1 MKPNQIAHPGTPKV
15 ICSISVA
22 IVLSLLLTTSLA
34 QGAYTPLKYLLS
46 FALLYSSGFFL
57 MPRRRVLIRHPD
69 HGDDRVWVSRIQ
81 KIYTKIDD
89 WSKWIEIDRLTGES
103 TDLTKK
109 GSVPCNDDKIKN
121 IALNKFHALPISI
134 NTSITLALLALFFN
148 PLAGIGMEK
157 IDWICADV
165 ALAIYLMFVLLIVLK
180 EKKSPRCE
188 IITCDNNGVY
198 SNIDWEEGFDNGWN
212 RHDKRVIRCWPAI
225 MIFMMLLTA
234 FSLNASESLY
244 ISLFALFGV
253 FIATAFNMLCTYIF
267 GYLILGA
274 VRVCWGQ
281 ISSVRLEYSLAIYCA
296 LFMVFATSEAARY
309 AGRLQND
316 SPASQADPDYEG
328 DTEDF

>member
-15 ICSISVA
+15 ICSLSVA

-46 FALLYSSGFFL
+46 FALLFSSGFFL

-81 KIYTKIDD
+81 KIYTKIHD

-134 NTSITLALLALFFN
+134 NTSITLALLAIFFN

-165 ALAIYLMFVLLIVLK
+165 ALAIYLMFVLLIVIK

-198 SNIDWEEGFDNGWN
+198 SNIDWEEGVENGWSH
-212 RHDKRVIRCWPAI
+212 HDKRVIRCWPAI
-225 MIFMMLLTA
+225 IIFMMLLTA
-234 FSLNASESLY
+234 FALNASESLY

-253 FIATAFNMLCTYIF
+253 FMATAFNIFITCIF
-267 GYLILGA
+267 GYLIVGA
-274 VRVCWGQ
+274 AWVCWGQ

-296 LFMVFATSEAARY
+296 IFMVCATSEAARLV
-309 AGRLQND
+309 AELPSSGE
-316 SPASQADPDYEG
+316 ASENKSDHLDPR
-328 DTEDF
+328 F